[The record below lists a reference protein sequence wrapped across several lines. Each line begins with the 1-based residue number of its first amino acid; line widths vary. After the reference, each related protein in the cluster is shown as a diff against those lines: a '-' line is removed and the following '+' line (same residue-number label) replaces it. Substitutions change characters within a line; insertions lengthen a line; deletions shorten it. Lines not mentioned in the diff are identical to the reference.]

1 MATRSHYDV
10 LGVSRTASAREIKTA
25 YREKARRVHPDRVAK
40 KDEQWALQEMA
51 TLNVAWSVLSDPTRR
66 RAYDESLLQG
76 PTSSASRTT
85 TSSTTRDETFER
97 DRLSQLF
104 AQRPL
109 NTSPARFPWRS
120 MSVIAIIGVA
130 AVLLVGIF
138 SDPGEEAPPDQLLQ
152 AGSCVLIEDDQSVR
166 EVSCS
171 AEHDGVVRQLI
182 GFDMTCPGESQPFR
196 DRQGMGTACVIPVSG
211 DNDNVDSVIGDNDNE
226 G

>member
-10 LGVSRTASAREIKTA
+10 LGVSRTASARDIKTA
-25 YREKARRVHPDRVAK
+25 YREKARRVHPDRVPK
-40 KDEQWALQEMA
+40 ENEQWALQEMA
-51 TLNVAWSVLSDPTRR
+51 DLNVAWSVLSDPSRR
-66 RAYDESLLQG
+66 RAYDDSLQQG
-76 PTSSASRTT
+76 TTSHASKTT
-85 TSSTTRDETFER
+85 TSSESTNEAIER

-120 MSVIAIIGVA
+120 MSVIAIIGVV

-138 SDPGEEAPPDQLLQ
+138 SDPGEEAPPDQLIQ
-152 AGSCVLIEDDQSVR
+152 TGSCVLIETDQSVR

-171 AEHDGVVRQLI
+171 EEHDGVVRQLI
-182 GFDMTCPGESQPFR
+182 GFDMTCPGQSQPYR
-196 DRQGMGTACVIPVSG
+196 DRQGMGTACVVPA
-211 DNDNVDSVIGDNDNE
+211 IGENGNN